1 MAFSALVPQN
11 DELLTNFPALCRA
24 NWDGIVLGT
33 DANLLITNAKIAAG
47 AGIVDT
53 KLAQIATADAVSG
66 AALVAGSVTNA
77 GLAQITTADKV
88 SGSALTDII
97 FYENDLVSSDNTIVY
112 H

>member
-1 MAFSALVPQN
+1 MATLSKGYTYSATELV
-11 DELLTNFPALCRA
+11 TNTKLH
-24 NWDGIVLGT
+24 NVVDDGTVTAIV
-33 DANLLITNAKIAAG
+33 NADISATAA
-47 AGIVDT
+47 IVDT

-66 AALVAGSVTNA
+66 TALVAGSVTNA

>member
-1 MAFSALVPQN
+1 MGTLSKGYTFGSTELVTNTKLHSLIDSA
-11 DELLTNFPALCRA
+11 TITA
-24 NWDGIVLGT
+24 IV
-33 DANLLITNAKIAAG
+33 NADISATAA
-47 AGIVDT
+47 IVDT
-53 KLAQIATADAVSG
+53 KLAQITTADKVSG

-112 H
+112 D